1 MIDNFEQIKNL
12 LKFDNEYQFYFLQ
25 IIQRKKDFKE
35 DDTITYLGTNN
46 NNRLIKA
53 YYIFSLEQLEKYK
66 SEILALC
73 NLFKARAGISLN
85 RRDARVISLEMM
97 KLLAD
102 NIKNN
107 HFNQLSK
114 IYNTVCGQYH
124 QEKDK
129 TWILDIDY
137 MTGYYIKTIDEVI
150 RQNLVKDLYNI
161 EPIGSKIITAIPSK
175 SGYHLITRSFN
186 SQKFSQMYPKIEIHK
201 NNPTDLY
208 IP

>member
-1 MIDNFEQIKNL
+1 MIDNFKQIESL
-12 LKFDNEYQFYFLQ
+12 LKFDNENQFYFLQ
-25 IIQRKKDFKE
+25 IIQRKKDFK
-35 DDTITYLGTNN
+35 DTDTILYLGTNN
-46 NNRLIKA
+46 TNRLIKA
-53 YYIFSLEQLEKYK
+53 YYIYSLEQLEKYK
-66 SEILALC
+66 SEIIALC
-73 NLFKARAGISLN
+73 TLFKARAGISLN
-85 RRDARVISLEMM
+85 RRDSRVISLEMM

-114 IYNTVCGQYH
+114 LYNTVCGQYH

-129 TWILDIDY
+129 IWILDIDY
-137 MTGYYIKTIDEVI
+137 FMGYYSEFIDKPLRVK
-150 RQNLVKDLYNI
+150 LVTQLYDI
-161 EPIGSKIITAIPSK
+161 EPKGSKIIANIPSK

-201 NNPTDLY
+201 NNPTNLY

>member
-1 MIDNFEQIKNL
+1 
-12 LKFDNEYQFYFLQ
+12 
-25 IIQRKKDFKE
+25 
-35 DDTITYLGTNN
+35 
-46 NNRLIKA
+46 
-53 YYIFSLEQLEKYK
+53 
-66 SEILALC
+66 
-73 NLFKARAGISLN
+73 
-85 RRDARVISLEMM
+85 MM

-114 IYNTVCGQYH
+114 LYNTVCGQYH

-201 NNPTDLY
+201 NNPTNLY

>member
-1 MIDNFEQIKNL
+1 MIDNFKQISSL
-12 LKFDNEYQFYFLQ
+12 LKFDNENQFYFLQ

-35 DDTITYLGTNN
+35 EDTITYLGTNN

-53 YYIFSLEQLEKYK
+53 YYIYSLEQLERYK
-66 SEILALC
+66 SEIIALC
-73 NLFKARAGISLN
+73 TLFKARAGISLN
-85 RRDARVISLEMM
+85 RRDSRVISLEMM

-114 IYNTVCGQYH
+114 LYNTVCGQYH

-129 TWILDIDY
+129 TWIIDID
-137 MTGYYIKTIDEVI
+137 TKDTNFIDEVTLAI
-150 RQNLVKDLYNI
+150 STL
-161 EPIGSKIITAIPSK
+161 EPIGLKQIAIIPSK

-201 NNPTDLY
+201 NNPTNLY

>member
-35 DDTITYLGTNN
+35 DDIITYLGTNN

-85 RRDARVISLEMM
+85 RRDARVISLETM

-129 TWILDIDY
+129 TWIIDIDTKEQRFIQ
-137 MTGYYIKTIDEVI
+137 MVEDSLE
-150 RQNLVKDLYNI
+150 DI
-161 EPIGSKIITAIPSK
+161 EPKGLKVLAQIPSK
-175 SGYHLITRSFN
+175 SGVHLITTSFN
-186 SQKFSQMYPKIEIHK
+186 SQKFGELFPDLELHK
-201 NNPTDLY
+201 NNPTNLY